1 MDEICLKI
9 NWLSWHSAEETKER
23 GKFTVF
29 HTGEKAEHF
38 KPLFR
43 YIEHNYV
50 LKRWMNRHF

>member
-1 MDEICLKI
+1 MFGNKLVT
-9 NWLSWHSAEETKER
+9 WHSAEETKER

-38 KPLFR
+38 KQLFR

>member
-1 MDEICLKI
+1 MFENKLVIMAFSRRDK
-9 NWLSWHSAEETKER
+9 
-23 GKFTVF
+23 VF